1 MNMNHDGAPS
11 DTEREI
17 RQQPAAWRRAADL
30 APRFEQILPRPG
42 ERVAV
47 IGCGT
52 SWFFANAYAHLREA
66 AGAGETD
73 FFAASD
79 FPADREY
86 DRVLAISRSGTTT
99 EVLQAM
105 AATKAPVTV
114 ITAVP
119 GSPVT
124 AVADDSIVLEFA
136 DERSVVQTLFAT
148 TTLVLLRAGLGVLPA
163 DVADQAE
170 AVLAGEHALPA
181 DLETAEQISFLGQG
195 WAGGIALE
203 AGLKLREAAQL
214 WTESYLQMEYRHGP
228 IAIAQPGRATWIFGT
243 PVEGLLDDVAR
254 TGATVVTSDLD
265 PLADLVRA
273 QLYAVGRA
281 QRAGLDV
288 DAPRHLTRSVV
299 LDPAT

>member
-1 MNMNHDGAPS
+1 MNRNLDGAPS

-17 RQQPAAWRRAADL
+17 RQQPDAWRRAAEL
-30 APRFEQILPRPG
+30 APQFAPMLPHPG

-52 SWFFANAYAHLREA
+52 SWFVANAYARLREET
-66 AGAGETD
+66 GAGETD
-73 FFAASD
+73 FFTASE
-79 FPADREY
+79 FPADRGY

-99 EVLQAM
+99 EVLRAM

-114 ITAVP
+114 VTAVP
-119 GSPVT
+119 ASPVT
-124 AVADDSIVLEFA
+124 TVADDSIVLDFA

-148 TTLVLLRAGLGVLPA
+148 TALALLRASLGALPG

-170 AVLAGEHALPA
+170 AVLADRHRLPA
-181 DLETAEQISFLGQG
+181 ELAAAEQISFLGQG

-228 IAIAQPGRATWIFGT
+228 IAIAQPGRAVWIFGA
-243 PVEGLLDDVAR
+243 PVDGLLDDVAR

-273 QLYAVGRA
+273 QLYAVARA
-281 QRAGLDV
+281 QRAGLDP